1 MGILGT
7 ADPNPRLYGEYG
19 SLVYDEFCVRSFGGK
34 IPSRRLVLEKGRD
47 VLRLLLPV
55 FRNGSSIVRVRTFPA
70 LR

>member
-7 ADPNPRLYGEYG
+7 AGPNSRLYGEYG
-19 SLVYDEFCVRSFGGK
+19 SLVYDEFRVRSFGGK

-47 VLRLLLPV
+47 VLRLLLPIL
-55 FRNGSSIVRVRTFPA
+55 RYSSSIVRVRTFPA